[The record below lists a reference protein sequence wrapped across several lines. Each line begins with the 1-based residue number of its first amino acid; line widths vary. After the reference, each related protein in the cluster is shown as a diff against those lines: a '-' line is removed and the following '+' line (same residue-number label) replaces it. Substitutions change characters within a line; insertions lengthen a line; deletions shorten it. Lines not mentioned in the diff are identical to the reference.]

1 MKLNPHLDWRDL
13 RKALTE
19 QYSDTSH
26 SYVTKSRLRELSQ
39 QPSES
44 IQNFAEGIFA
54 MADETYFNHNLYDPL
69 IQGMLVDVLIE
80 NVLNDAVSRKLIR
93 ERPRTL
99 QEAFKS
105 AIKEQ
110 VDQRSFEARGG
121 VKLKVEEPMEISAV
135 SNTDQKINKKS
146 LANILHKLNTKLD
159 SILAVK

>member
-1 MKLNPHLDWRDL
+1 
-13 RKALTE
+13 
-19 QYSDTSH
+19 
-26 SYVTKSRLRELSQ
+26 
-39 QPSES
+39 
-44 IQNFAEGIFA
+44 
-54 MADETYFNHNLYDPL
+54 MADEAYFNHNLYDPL
-69 IQGMLVDVLIE
+69 IQVMLVDVLIE